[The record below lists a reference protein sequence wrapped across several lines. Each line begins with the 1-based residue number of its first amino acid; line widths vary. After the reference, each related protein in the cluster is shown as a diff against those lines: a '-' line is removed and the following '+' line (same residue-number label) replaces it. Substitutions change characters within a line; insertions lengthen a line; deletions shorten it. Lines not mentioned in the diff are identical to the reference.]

1 MSRRRGPDDAGSASA
16 TSAAR
21 SSVARMRPG
30 RALILL
36 LVVPLL
42 VGVLAPA
49 ARAGDPRWVFYS
61 HDATRYTSPWFAGAH
76 RIMVP
81 FGCTRA
87 PYYSPD
93 PRCAHERGFHH
104 GIDVAM
110 RCGTPLFARFGGRVV
125 SHASL
130 GPAYG
135 DNPVLI
141 RNRARGYDLV
151 IGHTRRVFAHPGD
164 RIHRGQRIALAS
176 DNGAPD
182 GCHLHFERR
191 ALHGDLATAVRP
203 RRLLDLTPK
212 ERRS

>member
-1 MSRRRGPDDAGSASA
+1 VRL
-16 TSAAR
+16 
-21 SSVARMRPG
+21 G
-30 RALILL
+30 RLLALLL
-36 LVVPLL
+36 LVPLVTAAL
-42 VGVLAPA
+42 PAPA
-49 ARAGDPRWVFYS
+49 GASGDPRWVFYS
-61 HDATRYTSPWFAGAH
+61 HDSHRYTSPWFAGTH

-93 PRCAHERGFHH
+93 PRCAHQHGFHH

-110 RCGTPLFARFGGRVV
+110 RCGTPLYARFGGRVV

-135 DNPVLI
+135 DNPMLI
-141 RNRARGYDLV
+141 RNHRHGYDLV

-164 RIHRGQRIALAS
+164 RIHRGDRIALAS

-182 GCHLHFERR
+182 GCHLHFEQR
-191 ALHGDLATAVRP
+191 AIGGGLDTAVRP
-203 RRLLDLTPK
+203 RELLDLTA
-212 ERRS
+212 RTQRTTAHG